1 MPSRFSTFNLS
12 RCRHLT
18 RAFTSLH
25 ALHNAAR
32 LESSSSS
39 LANEDLF
46 PSAPEKRTWTAVDF
60 FAYWWSES
68 WAVAAWS
75 IGASLITLGATI
87 RDAVLIVLF
96 GNILTSIVIVLN
108 GRAAAAYHIGFPVQ
122 SRASFGIYGQY
133 VVVVIRAL
141 VGIAWGGVQLYYEG
155 QFLSICLRCIFPG
168 WSRIP
173 NIIPANQSITVQGLI
188 GFFLAFLSALPF
200 TFIHTTKIRHMFSVK
215 AVIVPLAGLGT
226 VCWAI
231 TANKGISA
239 DKLVDE
245 SKRESTSIFAW
256 ALISQLN
263 AVLGTNSALIV
274 TVPDLARYSTNR
286 NAQVYG
292 QALGLPLSQTICAAF
307 GIITTAA
314 VKNMYGEAYWNPY
327 DLLNGILDH
336 GYTPQAR
343 AGVFFV
349 AATWAFATL
358 GTSIACNAVPFAAD
372 ITCLAPKYV
381 NIVRGQFVWLIM
393 SLAIVPWRL
402 VGTANSFLRFLT
414 GYCIFQ
420 GPVVGIMLVD
430 YFLVRRGN
438 LYLPDLY
445 RHSSTARYYF
455 TKGFNIRAFAAFII
469 GSLLLLPGLVGSI
482 GKSFSSAADH
492 MFSLGWILSFLV
504 GSLTYWVLCMVFKIP
519 GDDALYRFE
528 EKVAEAEETVRRG
541 DENSPSFEVK
551 GDASSQAEDI
561 EQQRRISDP
570 LRGTV

>member
-1 MPSRFSTFNLS
+1 
-12 RCRHLT
+12 
-18 RAFTSLH
+18 
-25 ALHNAAR
+25 
-32 LESSSSS
+32 
-39 LANEDLF
+39 
-46 PSAPEKRTWTAVDF
+46 
-60 FAYWWSES
+60 
-68 WAVAAWS
+68 
-75 IGASLITLGATI
+75 
-87 RDAVLIVLF
+87 
-96 GNILTSIVIVLN
+96 
-108 GRAAAAYHIGFPVQ
+108 
-122 SRASFGIYGQY
+122 
-133 VVVVIRAL
+133 
-141 VGIAWGGVQLYYEG
+141 
-155 QFLSICLRCIFPG
+155 
-168 WSRIP
+168 
-173 NIIPANQSITVQGLI
+173 
-188 GFFLAFLSALPF
+188 
-200 TFIHTTKIRHMFSVK
+200 MFSVK